1 MMLEY
6 KKKADDYEKNVV
18 PALKK
23 QIEDLEGEGE
33 KKEEKD

>member
-1 MMLEY
+1 MKTLSFRLRET
-6 KKKADDYEKNVV
+6 D
-18 PALKK
+18 K